1 MSPEVEVRRSHRRT
15 RTVSAYRKDGKVI
28 VMIPARFTR
37 AEEAEWVDT
46 MLGKLARTEQRGRR
60 TDEQLVRRARELS
73 RDYLQGKVAPLSV
86 RWVSN
91 MTQRWGSCTTGE
103 GTIRLSDRLQTM
115 PVWVIDYVLLHE
127 LAHLIEPS
135 HNARFWQWV
144 DMFPKSERAKG
155 YLEGVAAAANLDFEA
170 CD

>member
-1 MSPEVEVRRSHRRT
+1 MRPDVEVRRSARRT

-37 AEEAEWVDT
+37 AEESEWVDA
-46 MLGKLARTEQRGRR
+46 MLTKLERSEQRGRR
-60 TDEQLVRRARELS
+60 TDEQLMKRARELS
-73 RDYLQGKVAPLSV
+73 REYLDGRARPVSI
-86 RWVSN
+86 RWVDN
-91 MTQRWGSCTTGE
+91 MTTRWGSCTTGD

-127 LAHLIEPS
+127 LAHLLEPS
-135 HNARFWQWV
+135 HNARFWAWV
-144 DMFPKSERAKG
+144 DRFAKAERAKG
-155 YLEGVAAAANLDFEA
+155 YLEGVAAAANLDLEA